1 MHDLENA
8 PAISFSGMN
17 QNNTPISLSD
27 YEGKHVI
34 LFFYPKDNTP
44 GCTTEAKAFSELR
57 PEFEKRNT
65 VVIGVSKD
73 SVKSHQNFYETHQ
86 LSVDLISDPDL
97 EIINAYGVWQSKTNY
112 GKQYMGVV
120 RTTVLIDSSMRI
132 SKVWSNVRVKGHAE
146 SVLDHVKQLSGGV

>member
-17 QNNTPISLSD
+17 QNNRPISLSD

-57 PEFEKRNT
+57 PEFEKCNT

-73 SVKSHQNFYETHQ
+73 SVKSHQKFYETQQ

-120 RTTVLIDSSMRI
+120 RTTVLIDSSMTI
-132 SKVWSNVRVKGHAE
+132 KKVWSNVRVKGHAE
-146 SVLDHVKQLSGGV
+146 TVLEHVKQLNGGV